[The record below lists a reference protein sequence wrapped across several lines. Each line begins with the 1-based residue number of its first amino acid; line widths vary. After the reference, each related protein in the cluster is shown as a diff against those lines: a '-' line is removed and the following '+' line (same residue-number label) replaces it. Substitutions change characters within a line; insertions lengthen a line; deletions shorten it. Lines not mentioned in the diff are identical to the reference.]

1 MKLQVGLPHHRRPVE
16 SPVRPWSRQR
26 NARLTFAAM
35 DALLHGGQRTRGI
48 APEQRA
54 DAPLVSIVT
63 VVFNGAAT
71 LERTIQSVLAQSY
84 PNIEYI
90 IVDGGSTD
98 GTLEIIRRYE
108 DRLSYWESAR
118 DKGIYDGMN
127 KGVALC
133 TGEWV
138 GLINADD
145 WYAPHSVERAM
156 GAVRGKSGINI
167 VHGDIWLEYP
177 NGHSKVKRA
186 RLNGFLLKYWEM
198 VLNHPSFFVRRSYY
212 ATHPFDIT
220 IKVSGDHKWTV
231 DAWMETPRQFLYLAE
246 PLAHFTA
253 GGASMRVPLG
263 RMLREGRLVSRA
275 IGHGPFGVALSQLVR
290 LALYVPQGLKL
301 IFNQH
306 VSPLAGKQQ

>member
-1 MKLQVGLPHHRRPVE
+1 MRGNPV
-16 SPVRPWSRQR
+16 PP
-26 NARLTFAAM
+26 
-35 DALLHGGQRTRGI
+35 
-48 APEQRA
+48 A

-63 VVFNGAAT
+63 VVYNGAAT
-71 LERTIQSVLAQSY
+71 LERTIQSVLAQTH
-84 PNIEYI
+84 PAIEYI

-98 GTLEIIRRYE
+98 GTLDIIRRYE
-108 DRLSYWESAR
+108 DRIDYWMSER

-145 WYAPHSVERAM
+145 WYDPHSVARAM
-156 GAVRGKSGINI
+156 AAAKDREGINI

-177 NGHSKVKRA
+177 NGHSKVKKA
-186 RLNGFLLKYWEM
+186 RLSGFLLKYWEM

-212 ATHPFDIT
+212 ASHPFDIA

-231 DAWMETPRQFLYLAE
+231 DAWMEAPGQFLYVPE

-253 GGASMRVPLG
+253 GGASMRVGVG

-275 IGHGPFGVALSQLVR
+275 IGLGPFGVALSQAVR
-290 LALYVPQGLKL
+290 LALYLPQTLKL
-301 IFNQH
+301 LFNQH
-306 VSPLAGKQQ
+306 VSPLTGKRV